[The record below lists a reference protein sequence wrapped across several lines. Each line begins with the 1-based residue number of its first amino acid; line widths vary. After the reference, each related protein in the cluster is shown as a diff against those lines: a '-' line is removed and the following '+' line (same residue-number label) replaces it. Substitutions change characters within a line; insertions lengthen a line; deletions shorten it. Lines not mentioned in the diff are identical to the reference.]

1 MITSGMSTS
10 EILKEFWKD
19 YENTIT
25 PRLMGWIKGH
35 SKEIKNKKQ
44 EWVELKEPRL
54 VKINGNIY
62 RNAVK
67 AKIQKNGEPAFIA
80 TSYIITTDSISG
92 RNIIHLLPQD
102 KHTKALISFDS
113 HFFYR
118 WADLFLGHN
127 DTFQN
132 LVDKFMKTG
141 VGFSV
146 KTTSDW
152 KEYDPNF
159 QVDLGFER
167 IGIGRCNLDEG
178 RFVVNTCVRK
188 DIIEEWRNE
197 LNLPAAESYINIYT
211 AHKNKNKE
219 SRINIP
225 ELPKTDKEKEIE
237 QAWKE
242 WEEMRR

>member
-1 MITSGMSTS
+1 
-10 EILKEFWKD
+10 
-19 YENTIT
+19 
-25 PRLMGWIKGH
+25 MGWIRGH
-35 SKEIKNKKQ
+35 LKNKKQ
-44 EWVELKEPRL
+44 DWVKLKEPRI

-67 AKIQKNGEPAFIA
+67 ARIQKNGEPAFIA
-80 TSYIITTDSISG
+80 TSYIITTDSGSG
-92 RNIIHLLPQD
+92 RSIIHLLPTD
-102 KHTKALISFDS
+102 KHSKALISFDS

-132 LVDKFMKTG
+132 LVDEFMRSG
-141 VGFSV
+141 VEFSV

-159 QVDLGFER
+159 QVDLGLER

-178 RFVVNTCVRK
+178 RFIVTTCIRK
-188 DIIEEWRNE
+188 DIIENWRKE
-197 LNLPAAESYINIYT
+197 LNLPESESYINIYT

-219 SRINIP
+219 EKKAYVEI
-225 ELPKTDKEKEIE
+225 PKTDKEKEIE

-242 WEEMRR
+242 WEEMKR